1 MSDIRICLSDKN
13 HGIMTYQS
21 VVDKILARIR
31 RFGRGHVCTPR
42 DFVDLASR
50 ASVDQ
55 ALSRLVRAGQLRRI
69 GRGLYDY
76 PKTSARLGVL
86 APSPK
91 AVERALAR
99 RSGATLKSSAAQV
112 ANALGV
118 STQVPMRTVLE
129 TTGRSRTVTV
139 QGRTMRLIHRAPS
152 KLGRPSGVADDV
164 IEAVE
169 RDTYPQAV
177 GRPVG
182 FTRSLHYALRSVGR
196 TLGWNL
202 LALPAYLALFTALGF
217 DVKRLRRY
225 QIGALQLKGIPLRAG
240 KVLSTKDIESL
251 FRNPRTP
258 RAPFEAAARTVPPAD
273 EI

>member
-1 MSDIRICLSDKN
+1 MSDIRIYLSDKN

-99 RSGATLKSSAAQV
+99 RSGATLKSSAGQV

-139 QGRTMRLIHRAPS
+139 QGRTMRLVHRAPS

-164 IEAVE
+164 IRALSYLGTGGVD
-169 RDTYPQAV
+169 DTVIHRLAA
-177 GRPVG
+177 
-182 FTRSLHYALRSVGR
+182 TLR
-196 TLGWNL
+196 
-202 LALPAYLALFTALGF
+202 
-217 DVKRLRRY
+217 
-225 QIGALQLKGIPLRAG
+225 
-240 KVLSTKDIESL
+240 
-251 FRNPRTP
+251 
-258 RAPFEAAARTVPPAD
+258 PAD
-273 EI
+273 KRALLGMIRHSPGWLHSAIRRIATEG

>member
-1 MSDIRICLSDKN
+1 M
-13 HGIMTYQS
+13 
-21 VVDKILARIR
+21 
-31 RFGRGHVCTPR
+31 
-42 DFVDLASR
+42 
-50 ASVDQ
+50 
-55 ALSRLVRAGQLRRI
+55 SRLVRAGQLRRI

-139 QGRTMRLIHRAPS
+139 QGRTMRLVHRAPS

-164 IEAVE
+164 IRALSYLGTGGVD
-169 RDTYPQAV
+169 DTVIHRLAATL
-177 GRPVG
+177 RPTDKRALLG
-182 FTRSLHYALRSVGR
+182 MIRHAPGWLHSAI
-196 TLGWNL
+196 
-202 LALPAYLALFTALGF
+202 
-217 DVKRLRRY
+217 RR
-225 QIGALQLKGIPLRAG
+225 IATEG
-240 KVLSTKDIESL
+240 
-251 FRNPRTP
+251 
-258 RAPFEAAARTVPPAD
+258 
-273 EI
+273 